1 MPSKEE
7 LLKAMHDGVVE
18 FETEKATEAANQ
30 WIADGHPALEGI
42 MDGLVAGM
50 NTVGQLFK
58 DQEYFVPEVLLCAE
72 SMNAGLDILKPHLT
86 ATGEKAGKVVIGT
99 IQGDIHD
106 LGKNLVSMMLEV
118 GGFEVID
125 LGNNVEF
132 QTYVDAAIE
141 HKADIVAVSAMMT
154 TTMMGIKKLL
164 PMLRAACPEAKVLIG
179 GAPVTG
185 AVVKMF
191 GADGYTASAVD
202 IAAEARRVL
211 GR

>member
-1 MPSKEE
+1 
-7 LLKAMHDGVVE
+7 
-18 FETEKATEAANQ
+18 
-30 WIADGHPALEGI
+30 
-42 MDGLVAGM
+42 M
-50 NTVGQLFK
+50 N
-58 DQEYFVPEVLLCAE
+58 
-72 SMNAGLDILKPHLT
+72 SGLDILKPHLT
-86 ATGEKAGKVVIGT
+86 STGDKAGKVVIGT

-141 HKADIVAVSAMMT
+141 HKADIVAISAMMT

-164 PMLRAACPEAKVLIG
+164 PMLRASCPDAKVLIG

-191 GADGYTASAVD
+191 GAEGYAASAVD
-202 IAAEARRVL
+202 VSAEARRVL

>member
-18 FETEKATEAANQ
+18 FETEKATEAATQ

-211 GR
+211 GL